1 MTQPALALVLLP
13 GMDGG
18 GELFAAF
25 IAALERAGAPFATIV
40 ISYPP
45 DQALSYASLTQ
56 FVRARLPAD
65 GAYIVLGES
74 FSGPIAISLAA
85 SRPPGM
91 VGLILCCTFARNPT
105 PLFAIFKHFLGVLP
119 IFPAASVLL
128 APFLLGTRSTAPLRA
143 ALRSAIA
150 RVSAPVMRHRLRSV
164 LDVDY
169 SAQMRDVTMP
179 ILYLQASQDRVVLPS
194 AARYLK
200 TLQPSMAVIRLEGP
214 HLLLQTAPGA
224 AAATVQTFAKEIQ
237 AYAN

>member
-13 GMDGG
+13 GMDGS

-25 IAALERAGAPFATIV
+25 IAALGRAGDSVVPIV

-45 DQALSYASLTQ
+45 DQALSYESLTEL
-56 FVRARLPAD
+56 VRARLPTD

-85 SRPPGM
+85 SRPPGL

-105 PLFAIFKHFLGVLP
+105 PLFAIFKRLLRVLP
-119 IFPAASVLL
+119 IFPAGSALL
-128 APFLLGTRSTAPLRA
+128 APFLLGTSSPAPLRK
-143 ALRSAIA
+143 ALRAAIE
-150 RVSAPVMRHRLRSV
+150 RVSVPVLRHRLRSV

-169 SAQMRDVTMP
+169 SAQMRAVNVP
-179 ILYLQASQDRVVLPS
+179 ILYLQAAQDCVVLAGS
-194 AARYLK
+194 ARHLQ

-214 HLLLQTAPGA
+214 HLLLQTAPEEAVA
-224 AAATVQTFAKEIQ
+224 AVKNFAEEIQ